1 MYVQNIALAS
11 WRNIASADVGFGEG
25 INVLWGMN
33 AQGKSNILE
42 SIYYFAR
49 GRSFRGA
56 KDRELIRFGDD
67 FASASLT
74 FRRDGYEN
82 DTSLDCVIPQ
92 SGKKR
97 LRKNSFPLSSAAEMM
112 GVFRAVLFCP
122 KDLSVV
128 NGGPA
133 ERRTFLDVALS
144 QLSETYLTYLRRYT
158 KALAERNALL
168 KRAADGNYVS
178 LDEWEVYAEVM
189 ASSAAVV
196 CAYRSDYVNM
206 LSAEVARYFSEM
218 TSGGETPELRYTSH
232 ALYDGIPKALSP
244 SEDGIDSLSCVL
256 REKLLSN
263 IEREKAAGS
272 TLWGVHK
279 DDVLLSVNGMEAK
292 LYASQGQQRSV
303 ALALKLG
310 EAEIA
315 NKLGGEYPVIL
326 LDDVFSELDES
337 RRRYI
342 LEILSENNGGAEDG
356 EKNRNRQ
363 IIITSCEPDIIPHEK
378 LSHVAFRNVKNG
390 GIAD

>member
-11 WRNIASADVGFGEG
+11 WRNIASADVDFGEG

-67 FASASLT
+67 FASAAIT
-74 FRRDGYEN
+74 FRHDGYEN

-92 SGKKR
+92 TSKKR
-97 LRKNSFPLSSAAEMM
+97 LRKNSSPLASAAEMM

-128 NGGPA
+128 TGGPA

-144 QLSETYLTYLRRYT
+144 QLSGTYLTYLRRYT

-178 LDEWEVYAEVM
+178 SDEWEVYAEVM

-196 CAYRSDYVNM
+196 CAYRNDYVNM
-206 LSAEVARYFSEM
+206 LSAEVEKYFSEM
-218 TSGGETPELRYTSH
+218 TSGGEKPSLRYTSH
-232 ALYDGIPKALSP
+232 ALYDGMPAVLSAVP
-244 SEDGIDSLSCVL
+244 SEIGNAQPTEIL
-256 REKLLSN
+256 RDKLLSN

-272 TLWGVHK
+272 TLWGIHK
-279 DDVLLSVNGMEAK
+279 DDILLSVNGMEAK
-292 LYASQGQQRSV
+292 LYASQGQQRSF
-303 ALALKLG
+303 ALAFKLG

-315 NKLGGEYPVIL
+315 NLLGGEYPVIL

-342 LEILSENNGGAEDG
+342 LEILSENAAQD
-356 EKNRNRQ
+356 EKKSNRQ

-378 LSHVAFRNVKNG
+378 LSHVTFRNVKNG
-390 GIAD
+390 GIVG